1 MLRRIGPR
9 RGLTGVF
16 RVRRPSTPSAQQKH
30 PHPRLSPSRGS
41 EPVPSATN
49 PATASA
55 APVRDSRAGIGQT
68 RPKLTDGGAKKPF
81 GGPQAVLAYLSRY
94 THRVAISNRRLI
106 SADETGV
113 NFTSKDYRHEGPDRY
128 KTMTLP
134 TALARALVND
144 PKLLILD
151 EPLGQLDSLKF
162 EPHLQLRHFC
172 SPYHQDSALL
182 GLRCEVLGNHAEV
195 WFAL

>member
-1 MLRRIGPR
+1 MTTGDDFNCITERQTEYGYRARRCAC
-9 RGLTGVF
+9 
-16 RVRRPSTPSAQQKH
+16 PSAERQQ
-30 PHPRLSPSRGS
+30 R
-41 EPVPSATN
+41 
-49 PATASA
+49 
-55 APVRDSRAGIGQT
+55 
-68 RPKLTDGGAKKPF
+68 
-81 GGPQAVLAYLSRY
+81 
-94 THRVAISNRRLI
+94 RVI

-113 NFTSKDYRHEGPDRY
+113 TTWKDYRHEGPDRY

-134 TALARALVND
+134 TALVRALVND

-162 EPHLQLRHFC
+162 EPQLQLRHFC

-195 WFAL
+195 